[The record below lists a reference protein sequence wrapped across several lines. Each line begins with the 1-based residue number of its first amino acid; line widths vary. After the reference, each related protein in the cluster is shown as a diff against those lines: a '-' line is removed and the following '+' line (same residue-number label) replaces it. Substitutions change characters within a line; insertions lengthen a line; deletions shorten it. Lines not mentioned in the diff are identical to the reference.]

1 MCIRDRAY
9 TSSQFRRY
17 VATALGKRRVVPVKI
32 PVWLLWVVSVIAE
45 KGAIVLGKTST
56 LNRDKFRIMKQR
68 NWICDISDA
77 QNELGFSPQYSLERG
92 VNECV
97 KWYRENKWL

>member
-1 MCIRDRAY
+1 MSLGFQLAFSVFRAEGKAY

-56 LNRDKFRIMKQR
+56 LNRDKFRNNETTQLDLRYFRTLKTSSVFLR
-68 NWICDISDA
+68 NTAW
-77 QNELGFSPQYSLERG
+77 NEA
-92 VNECV
+92 
-97 KWYRENKWL
+97 